1 MTLQNTTRPTL
12 VFRVKSL
19 IPGSFIDAMI
29 ITTVAMFI
37 ALLLFGFFVMISKG
51 TSMGDVYFYMV
62 RGAFGIG
69 DQNQP
74 WWGLFD
80 LDGPA
85 YKSARIASAL
95 RKTMEH
101 ASPMLLTALC
111 VALPVRVG
119 MIIIGGEGCV
129 LLGALVA
136 ALVAHLM
143 PTMPPLFVQISM
155 IIGGMAIGGLWV
167 TIAGAL
173 RQYRGVNE
181 VISSLLMNYIARA
194 ILNHCVEGPMR
205 DVTNHNV
212 PASWPLPPSFMFGSI
227 PGTGIENIPGTGV
240 HIGLIFGLVACV
252 MAWILMDHTTHG
264 FATRVVGGNV
274 RAAKVAGLSVAKFSL
289 TACFLGGA
297 AAGLAGVIEV
307 AAREGFASDNLS
319 QAGYGYAG
327 ILVAF
332 VARQNPLAIIPVAI
346 LMGGVNN
353 DYMKQKLDS
362 DSCVQVFQ
370 GILFLVI
377 LGLDTWAGH
386 LKEIRHIWFARM
398 ISRVL
403 FGKKKPISS
412 KGVAHANA

>member
-1 MTLQNTTRPTL
+1 MTLQNSARPTL
-12 VFRVKSL
+12 VFRAKSL

-29 ITTVAMFI
+29 ITTVAMVI
-37 ALLLFGFFVMISKG
+37 SLLLFGLFVMVSKG
-51 TSMGDVYFYMV
+51 KSMGDVYFYML
-62 RGAFGIG
+62 RGAFGLG
-69 DQNQP
+69 DQRQP

-80 LDGPA
+80 GSGIKPT
-85 YKSARIASAL
+85 KVASAL
-95 RKTMEH
+95 RQTMIH

-111 VALPVRVG
+111 VALPARVG

-136 ALVAHLM
+136 AFVAHLM
-143 PTMPPLFVQISM
+143 PAMPPIIVQVSM
-155 IIGGMAIGGLWV
+155 ILGGMAIGGIWV

-181 VISSLLMNYIARA
+181 VISSLLLNYIARA

-205 DVTNHNV
+205 DMNNHNV
-212 PASWPLPPSFMFGSI
+212 PASWPLPPNFMFGSI
-227 PGTGIENIPGTGV
+227 PGTGIDNIPGTGI

-252 MAWILMDHTTHG
+252 MAWVLMDHTTHG
-264 FATRVVGGNV
+264 FATRIVGGNV

-289 TACFLGGA
+289 SACFLGGA
-297 AAGLAGVIEV
+297 AAGLAGVVEV
-307 AAREGFASDNLS
+307 AAREGYASDNLS

-353 DYMKQKLDS
+353 DFMKQKLDS

-377 LGLDTWAGH
+377 LGLDTWAGR
-386 LKEIRHIWFARM
+386 LKDVRHIWFARM
-398 ISRVL
+398 I
-403 FGKKKPISS
+403 GKLVYGIKKPKASS
-412 KGVAHANA
+412 KGVAHVNA